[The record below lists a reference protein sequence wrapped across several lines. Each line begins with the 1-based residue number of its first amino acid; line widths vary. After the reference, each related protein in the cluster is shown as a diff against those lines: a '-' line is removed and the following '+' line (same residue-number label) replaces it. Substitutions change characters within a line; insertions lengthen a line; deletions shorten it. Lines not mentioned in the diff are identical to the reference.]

1 MLKESISMYLNAY
14 SIKNLSYLLVSVM
27 SSPNFSTDE
36 QLIQN
41 IKERITEIYNESD
54 PDLDNGTRERLAIT
68 MGPGLEPETTVQILK
83 DIEHNSNIV
92 ELIESDLLKDGR
104 YIKNQVVC
112 DGRLKAQ
119 FVVDDKFVVEIDEN
133 SAIHRKTPSG
143 LKLLSR
149 GRLANEL
156 AVKAG
161 YSGGYIGISLLEM
174 EYEKNEAEYL
184 LKVLKPVFEK

>member
-1 MLKESISMYLNAY
+1 MYLNAY

-27 SSPNFSTDE
+27 SSPNFSTDD
-36 QLIQN
+36 QLIQS
-41 IKERITEIYNESD
+41 IKDRITEVYNESD
-54 PDLDNGTRERLAIT
+54 PDLDNGTKERLAIT
-68 MGPGLEPETTVQILK
+68 MGPGHGLEPESTVQILK

-104 YIKNQVVC
+104 YTKNQVVC
-112 DGRLKAQ
+112 DGHMKAQ
-119 FVVDDKFVVEIDEN
+119 FVIDDKFVVEIDEN

-156 AVKAG
+156 AIKAG

-184 LKVLKPVFEK
+184 LKVLNPVF

>member
-1 MLKESISMYLNAY
+1 MYLDAY

-41 IKERITEIYNESD
+41 IKDRITAIYNESD

-68 MGPGLEPETTVQILK
+68 MGPGLEPESTVQILK

-92 ELIESDLLKDGR
+92 ELIESDLLKDGC
-104 YIKNQVVC
+104 YTKNQVVC

-156 AVKAG
+156 AIKAG

-184 LKVLKPVFEK
+184 LKVLNPVFQK